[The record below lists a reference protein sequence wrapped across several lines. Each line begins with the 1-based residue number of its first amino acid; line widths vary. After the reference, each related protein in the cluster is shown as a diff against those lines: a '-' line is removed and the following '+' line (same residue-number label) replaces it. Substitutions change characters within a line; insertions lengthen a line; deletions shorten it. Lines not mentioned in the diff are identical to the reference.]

1 MSGIWGLDRR
11 VFGRIGASCTMFEH
25 RGKEGKDINAFPS
38 DNYPNHVPRVLIHPN
53 TFLFN

>member
-1 MSGIWGLDRR
+1 MSGFWGLDRR